1 MKRRDFLRLAA
12 LGSVATFAFPSLAGS
27 RVLAGPRYRVK
38 SFELEELSISELQ
51 HLLETG
57 KYSAVSLTKKYL
69 ARIAAIDRHGPA
81 LNSVIELNPDALALA
96 AASDKERRA
105 KGPRGPLHGIPV
117 LIKDNIGTHDR
128 MTTTAGSLA
137 LAGSIPPR
145 DAFIVEQLRNAGA
158 VLLGKTN
165 PSEWAGFRGE
175 LGTSGWSGRGGQTR
189 NPYALDRNPSGS
201 SSGSAVAV
209 AANLCAAAV
218 GTETD
223 GSILCP
229 ASFDGIVG
237 IKPTVGLVSRSGI
250 IPIAHSQ
257 DTAGP
262 MGRTVTDAA
271 ILLGVLAGADARDPA
286 TADCTIKGQPDYA
299 RFLDPNSLRRARIGV
314 ARAFFGFHPRV
325 DALMDMALSAMKQ
338 QGANLIDPVEL
349 KVGPGLEEAE
359 VEVMCYEMKA
369 DMNAY
374 LASLGPNAS
383 VHTLREIIEFNE
395 KHADKELA
403 WFGQDELIKSQ
414 AKGPLTDK
422 AYLDALA
429 KCRRLARDEG
439 IDAVMDKHNLDA
451 IVAPT
456 ASPAHVTD
464 WVLGDHM
471 LGGSTTLAAVA
482 GYPSITVPAGF
493 VFGLP
498 VGISY
503 FGRAWTEPKLLSLV
517 FAFEQATK
525 ARRPPTFPAS
535 IETPLTAG

>member
-1 MKRRDFLRLAA
+1 MAA
-12 LGSVATFAFPSLAGS
+12 LGSVAAFTIPTLAG
-27 RVLAGPRYRVK
+27 AGAPVRPRYRVK
-38 SFELEELSISELQ
+38 HFDLEELTIPELQ

-57 KYSAVSLTKKYL
+57 EYSAFSLVKKYL
-69 ARIAAIDRHGPA
+69 ARIAAIDRHGPS

-96 AASDKERRA
+96 TASDKERRA

-158 VLLGKTN
+158 VLLGRTN
-165 PSEWAGFRGE
+165 LSEWANFSGK
-175 LGTSGWSGRGGQTR
+175 LSTSGWSGRGGQTL
-189 NPYALDRNPSGS
+189 NPYALDRNPCGS

-223 GSILCP
+223 GSILAP
-229 ASFDGIVG
+229 ASFNGVVG
-237 IKPTVGLVSRSGI
+237 IKPTLGLLSRSGI

-271 ILLGVLAGADARDPA
+271 LLLGAMAGTDSRDPA
-286 TADCTIKGQPDYA
+286 TADCATKGQRDYR
-299 RFLDPNSLRRARIGV
+299 RFLNPDSLHGARLGI

-325 DALMDMALSAMKQ
+325 DALMETALATMKRL
-338 QGANLIDPVEL
+338 GADLSDPVEL
-349 KVGPGLEEAE
+349 KVNPGLYGAE
-359 VEVMCYEMKA
+359 DEVLHYEMKA

-374 LASLGPNAS
+374 LTGLGPDAP
-383 VHTLREIIEFNE
+383 VHSLQEIIEFNE
-395 KHADKELA
+395 KHADKELK
-403 WFGQDELIKSQ
+403 WFGQEELVASQ

-429 KCRRLARDEG
+429 KCRRLARDAG

-456 ASPAHVTD
+456 TSPANMTD
-464 WVLGDHM
+464 WVLGDHI
-471 LGGSTTLAAVA
+471 LGGSTSLAAVA
-482 GYPSITVPAGF
+482 GYPSITVPGGL

-498 VGISY
+498 VGISF
-503 FGRAWTEPKLLSLV
+503 FGRAWSEPKLLSIA

-525 ARRPPTFPAS
+525 ARRPPTYPAT
-535 IETPLTAG
+535 IGI

>member
-1 MKRRDFLRLAA
+1 MAA
-12 LGSVATFAFPSLAGS
+12 LGTVAAFTFPTLAGS
-27 RVLAGPRYRVK
+27 RPPVAPRYRVK
-38 SFELEELSISELQ
+38 TFNLEELTIPELQ

-57 KYSAVSLTKKYL
+57 EYSAVSLTRKYL
-69 ARIAAIDRHGPA
+69 ARIAAIDRRGPE
-81 LNSVIELNPDALALA
+81 LNAVIELNPDALALA
-96 AASDKERRA
+96 AALDKERRA

-137 LAGSIPPR
+137 LEGSIPTR
-145 DAFIVEQLRNAGA
+145 DAFVVEQLRSAGA

-165 PSEWAGFRGE
+165 LSEWANFRGE
-175 LGTSGWSGRGGQTR
+175 HSTSGWSGRDGQTR

-209 AANLCAAAV
+209 AANLCTAAV

-223 GSILCP
+223 GSILAP
-229 ASFDGIVG
+229 ASFNGIVG
-237 IKPTVGLVSRSGI
+237 IKPTLGLVSRSGI

-271 ILLGVLAGADARDPA
+271 ILLGALAGADLRDPA
-286 TADCTIKGQPDYA
+286 TADCAAKGLRDYS
-299 RFLDPNSLRRARIGV
+299 RFLNPDSLHAARVGV
-314 ARAFFGFHPRV
+314 ARAFFGFYPRV
-325 DALMDMALSAMKQ
+325 DALMEIALAAMKRL
-338 QGANLIDPVEL
+338 GADLTDPIEL
-349 KVGPGLEEAE
+349 RVNSGLYGAE
-359 VEVMCYEMKA
+359 GEVLHYEMKA

-374 LASLGPNAS
+374 LASLGPKAP
-383 VHTLREIIEFNE
+383 VHSLKEIIEFNE
-395 KHADKELA
+395 KHADKELK
-403 WFGQDELIKSQ
+403 WFGQEELVNSQ

-429 KCRRLARDEG
+429 KCRHLARDMG

-456 ASPAHVTD
+456 TSPANVTD
-464 WVLGDHM
+464 LVLGDHI

-493 VFGLP
+493 VSGLP
-498 VGISY
+498 VGISF
-503 FGRAWTEPKLLSLV
+503 FGRAWTEPKLLGIA

-525 ARRPPTFPAS
+525 ARRPPTYPAS
-535 IETPLTAG
+535 IEA